1 MCGWPPQPQGYD
13 QLHLQTLA
21 EARFSGEDSGGAEA
35 EAESPQTIA
44 EFTMS
49 QLLDIDTS
57 SEVRPCY
64 V

>member
-21 EARFSGEDSGGAEA
+21 EASFSGEDSGWA

-57 SEVRPCY
+57 SEVRPSY